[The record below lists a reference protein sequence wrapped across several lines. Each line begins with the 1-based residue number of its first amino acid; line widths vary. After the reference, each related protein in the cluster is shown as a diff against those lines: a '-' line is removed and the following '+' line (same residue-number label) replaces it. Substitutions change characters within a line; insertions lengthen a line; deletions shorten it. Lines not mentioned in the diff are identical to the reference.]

1 MDAKKTAKEI
11 YEILGGKE
19 NIASNAVCM
28 TRLRVK
34 VKNEVDLEKLKK
46 VDGVLNVVNA
56 ETLQIILGPG
66 KVNAVGDEFSK
77 LSGIALGFS
86 DSNVKDV
93 ASENKKTNKQNTIDK
108 MNKVEKIRK
117 NKINV
122 YDATE
127 LSTSNLTKINAR
139 LRNELE
145 YKRLIMQTKQINK
158 EISDQKRSKL
168 NKMLGS
174 VISNVVVPAAYNA
187 GKDILTSKI
196 KKALSKRLGA

>member
-1 MDAKKTAKEI
+1 MDDNVIKHHGIPGQKWGVRKQKSNNI
-11 YEILGGKE
+11 SE
-19 NIASNAVCM
+19 NIN
-28 TRLRVK
+28 K
-34 VKNEVDLEKLKK
+34 
-46 VDGVLNVVNA
+46 
-56 ETLQIILGPG
+56 I
-66 KVNAVGDEFSK
+66 FSK
-77 LSGIALGFS
+77 I
-86 DSNVKDV
+86 KDIKQKIHIP
-93 ASENKKTNKQNTIDK
+93 KKTNKQNTIDK

-187 GKDILTSKI
+187 GRDILTSKI